1 MRRALA
7 TRRVLSSDVHAGA
20 PIDLFPLQDD
30 PAAGADPKQNNNF
43 RYDFPDDPTT
53 QDRCPFAAH
62 TRKTNPR
69 ADLENLNGVSNPT
82 ATESRRII
90 RRGVQFGPEVT
101 PEEAASGETKHGR
114 CATCSPVYR
123 MRVTLT

>member
-1 MRRALA
+1 MLE
-7 TRRVLSSDVHAGA
+7 GA
-20 PIDLFPLQDD
+20 PIDLFPLQDN

-43 RYDFPDDPTT
+43 RYAFPDDPQT

-69 ADLENLNGVSNPT
+69 ADLEDKFGADS
-82 ATESRRII
+82 TESRRII

-101 PEEAASGETKHGR
+101 PEEAAAGKTKHGR
-114 CATCSPVYR
+114 
-123 MRVTLT
+123 